1 MRAVLED
8 MKSGE
13 VMTCNVPA
21 PELRPS
27 GILVRTH
34 FSAISSG
41 TERAKV
47 QMGEQSLLQ
56 KARSRPELV
65 KQVLDYARTNGVR
78 AAYQKVQSR
87 LNSLSPMGYSSAGV
101 VLEVGEGVDEFQP
114 GDRVACA
121 GGGYASHC
129 EINFVPRNLAA
140 KVPNS
145 VPLDAASLTTIGA
158 IAMQGLRQ
166 AKLSFGDNVVII
178 GAGLVG
184 ILTVQI
190 ARAAGCRVIAV
201 DIDPDRAGRAA
212 AMGAHLGIAVGDPQ
226 LPMAVQ
232 EFSRYG
238 PDAAIITAATSS
250 TEPLELAAQLVR
262 DRGRIVVVGDVGMGV
277 SRTNIYHKE
286 ISIVMSRSYGP
297 GRYDPQYEEQG
308 QDYPIGYVRW
318 TEKRNMEAFLELLA
332 SGSLNVAPL
341 LEAKYPVENA
351 CAGYAHISKSKAY
364 TAIIEYANATDP
376 PRLVSAKRLRSGDLR
391 IGCIG
396 AGGFARSIIFPNL
409 RGARGVG
416 LESVATSSGVAAE
429 SARCSF
435 GFALAQTP
443 DQLLANKDVNA
454 IFIISRH
461 DSHADLVVR
470 ALANEKAVFVEKP
483 LATNRQQLAEIQ
495 RAYHEQQDRAPFVM
509 VGFNRRFAPA
519 TEEIRQFFV
528 GHHEPMMVQIRVNA
542 GHIPHGHWVH
552 EAGGRI
558 VGELCH
564 FVDLARALVGVPIR
578 SVSAAA
584 LPDGARYS
592 RDNVAVT
599 LTFTDGSIAT
609 LAYLSNGERSLPKEH
624 VEVFCEGSVARLHD
638 FTLLELVRNGRTRRV
653 KCHHDKGHKQEIK
666 LTLEAMRSGAPSPIS
681 FAELVEV
688 TETTFAIHE
697 AIAVDRTIELSQD
710 HPASVGA

>member
-13 VMTCNVPA
+13 VMTCDVPA

-201 DIDPDRAGRAA
+201 DIDRDRAGRAA

-376 PRLVSAKRLRSGDLR
+376 PRPVSAKRLRSGDLR

-429 SARCSF
+429 SARRSF

-542 GHIPHGHWVH
+542 GHIPHSHWVH

-638 FTLLELVRNGRTRRV
+638 FTLLELVRNGRTRRL
-653 KCHHDKGHKQEIK
+653 KCHHDK
-666 LTLEAMRSGAPSPIS
+666 
-681 FAELVEV
+681 
-688 TETTFAIHE
+688 
-697 AIAVDRTIELSQD
+697 
-710 HPASVGA
+710 